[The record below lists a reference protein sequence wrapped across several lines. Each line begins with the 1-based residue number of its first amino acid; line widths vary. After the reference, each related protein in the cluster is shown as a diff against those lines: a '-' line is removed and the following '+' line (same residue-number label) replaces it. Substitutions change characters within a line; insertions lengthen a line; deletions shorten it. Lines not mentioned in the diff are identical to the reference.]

1 MSWNLLTFVCLLLLF
16 LYVPIEV
23 SFAAWIDPTPGLY
36 IYIISLMVLLLDVI
50 VTLNTAIF
58 LKGCQVNNRILILKY
73 YLSHSLIK
81 DLGGFA
87 ALIYALGLNS
97 NIDPISQCPKLLIY
111 MKFPYFLTLYY
122 EILQYFRLIEKKYK
136 NLIDLLK
143 LLLFSL
149 FIAHFGAC
157 LWHFCGLIGLEMQP
171 NDKSWLLANT
181 NVANGSFGIRYLY
194 SLYWTV
200 VTMMTVGYGDI
211 TPLNIYEVFFTIVA
225 TVAGCGVYA
234 YNLNSIGLILKKIQH
249 EDHELHEKIAII
261 DGFMLRKNIDKD
273 LKMRVVEYL
282 KFLWSEKKPDKVHKN
297 WK

>member
-1 MSWNLLTFVCLLLLF
+1 
-16 LYVPIEV
+16 
-23 SFAAWIDPTPGLY
+23 
-36 IYIISLMVLLLDVI
+36 
-50 VTLNTAIF
+50 
-58 LKGCQVNNRILILKY
+58 
-73 YLSHSLIK
+73 
-81 DLGGFA
+81 
-87 ALIYALGLNS
+87 
-97 NIDPISQCPKLLIY
+97 
-111 MKFPYFLTLYY
+111 
-122 EILQYFRLIEKKYK
+122 
-136 NLIDLLK
+136 
-143 LLLFSL
+143 
-149 FIAHFGAC
+149 
-157 LWHFCGLIGLEMQP
+157 MQP

-181 NVANGSFGIRYLY
+181 NLANGSFGIRYLY